1 MKNQDSILIF
11 GASGQIGKSLIR
23 KFTKN
28 NYRVIAV
35 TRSIHRK
42 GYQIKTQSNYGY
54 LELEEINSF
63 NEENISKLMQRC
75 SVCIN
80 LIGILFEK
88 KEDDFKLMH
97 SDLPSLLSHLAL
109 KTSIDQFIHL
119 SSLGIEN
126 SIDSQYASSKLQGEK
141 NIKKNYPKALIL
153 RPSVVY
159 SVDDNFTT
167 SFMSL
172 LSLLPIFPLYYK
184 GKTKFSPIHCSDL
197 AEIIYY
203 VISKNI
209 NSLTLECVG
218 PEVISFKEILERLLK
233 LIDKKRFLIPIPL
246 TVAKFS
252 ALFFQLFPSPIITL
266 DQIRL
271 LKYDNIKSG
280 KYKTNFDIGFENLKN
295 FNEEVEKYSHM
306 WKKGGEFSKKKIS
319 DMNTKIILNEENF
332 EK

>member
-119 SSLGIEN
+119 SALGIE
-126 SIDSQYASSKLQGEK
+126 SATDSKYASSKLNGEK
-141 NIKKNYPKALIL
+141 KIRQNFPRSVIL
-153 RPSVVY
+153 KPSIVY

-167 SFMSL
+167 NFMSL
-172 LSLLPIFPLYYK
+172 LSKLPIMPLYYQ
-184 GKTKFSPIHCSDL
+184 GKTKFTPIHVSDL
-197 AEIIYY
+197 ANIIFEIVRKKI
-203 VISKNI
+203 IGETI
-209 NSLTLECVG
+209 ECVG
-218 PEVISFKEILERLLK
+218 PEVFTFKEILQKILKSINKKRLL
-233 LIDKKRFLIPIPL
+233 FPL
-246 TVAKFS
+246 PLVLAKIN
-252 ALFFQLFPSPIITL
+252 ARLFEIMPKPLLTTDQLK
-266 DQIRL
+266 L
-271 LKYDNIKSG
+271 LKYDNVVSN
-280 KYKTNFDIGFENLKN
+280 KYKTNFDIKLDAKKKFDNEIKQYS
-295 FNEEVEKYSHM
+295 FNWTS
-306 WKKGGEFSKKKIS
+306 GGQFSKKIDKV
-319 DMNTKIILNEENF
+319 N
-332 EK
+332 